1 MVVSA
6 QLLPIRLRTRQIA
19 ILQIILK
26 NLNVSSISPD
36 SYWDGRLEHQPDQGL
51 LLLHP
56 SAFIIYSHRHFQLGT
71 T

>member
-6 QLLPIRLRTRQIA
+6 HLLPICLRTRQIA
-19 ILQIILK
+19 ILRIILK
-26 NLNVSSISPD
+26 NFNVSSISPD
-36 SYWDGRLEHQPDQGL
+36 SYWDGRLEHRTDQGL
-51 LLLHP
+51 LTLHS